1 MDARDT
7 LRLESWLLGRASLA
21 EVEDTDPIGLVGNI
35 RFSEKA
41 RRAYR
46 LIWAWSTHRFGG
58 PAGAWQERV
67 YARHGRAFVERRI
80 ARMQQ
85 WVNRFLGRAHFAPR
99 CPHLLDP
106 DNDPR
111 IGGYNVEFQGA
122 RPARAGEDY

>member
-7 LRLESWLLGRASLA
+7 LQLERWLLGRASLA
-21 EVEDTDPIGLVGNI
+21 EVEEADPVGLVGNI
-35 RFSEKA
+35 RFGEQA

-58 PAGAWQERV
+58 WAGSWQERV

-80 ARMQQ
+80 ARVQQ
-85 WVNRFLGRAHFAPR
+85 RVNRFLGRPLFAPR
-99 CPHLLDP
+99 YPSLLDP